1 MKQKITDSRFCRF
14 IAGLTISR
22 KLSSHPFFGKFCNYE
37 MIAYLICG
45 VLTTVINYVVY
56 FLMPRFESHGADLI
70 LANIVAWIFAVLFAF
85 AVNKVFVFDSPSFE
99 KKILTREMTGFVS
112 CRLLSL
118 GMETVFLYIFV
129 TVLHLNEPIMKILAN
144 VLVLIMNY
152 FASKFIIFKK

>member
-1 MKQKITDSRFCRF
+1 MKQKITDSRLCRF
-14 IAGLTISR
+14 IAGLTISQ

-37 MIAYLICG
+37 MIAYVICG
-45 VLTTVINYVVY
+45 VLTTIVNYVVY

-70 LANIVAWIFAVLFAF
+70 LANVIAWICAVLFAF

-99 KKILTREMTGFVS
+99 KKTLSREFTAFVS

-118 GMETVFLYIFV
+118 GLETVILYIFV
-129 TVLHLNEPIMKILAN
+129 TVLQVNEPLMKILAN
-144 VLVLIMNY
+144 ILVLIMNY